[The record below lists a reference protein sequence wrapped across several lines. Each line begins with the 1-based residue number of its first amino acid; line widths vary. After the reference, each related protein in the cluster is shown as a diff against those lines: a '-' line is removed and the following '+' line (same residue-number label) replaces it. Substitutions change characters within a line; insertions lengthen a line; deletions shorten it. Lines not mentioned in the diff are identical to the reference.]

1 MRQIS
6 SMARPMI
13 PRGVSNWPLERVST
27 DAGDL
32 WFPLADRV
40 MREHARSSGCWDP
53 DVGRVLMECCAAHKD
68 GIFVDVGANIGYF
81 SCLISKH
88 FGEMRTLAF
97 EPHPLIHD
105 VLALNTW
112 SYGERVQLHA
122 CALGGHRGT
131 VALETSDNNLG
142 DTRGVGG
149 STADTV
155 APIISLDEL
164 YPELRAGVV
173 KIDVQGAELEV
184 VRGMVGLI
192 RRSPHIRI
200 VVEFSPELATADHLD
215 PEMVL
220 EAYRSLGLRVLLIR
234 NEQLNEAS
242 NTEILRH
249 CASAGPRAQA
259 DLLLVRK

>member
-1 MRQIS
+1 
-6 SMARPMI
+6 MARPLV
-13 PRGVSNWPLERVST
+13 PRGISNWPLERVST

-40 MREHARSSGCWDP
+40 MREYARSSGCWDP
-53 DVGRVLMECCAAHKD
+53 DVGKVLIESCAAHAD
-68 GIFVDVGANIGYF
+68 GIFVDVGANVGYF
-81 SCLISKH
+81 SCLISRH
-88 FGEMRTLAF
+88 FPEMRTLAF

-105 VLALNTW
+105 VLALNAW
-112 SYGERVQLHA
+112 AHGERIQVHS

-142 DTRGVGG
+142 DTRGVEE
-149 STADTV
+149 SAADTV

-164 YPELRAGVV
+164 YPELKAGVV

-184 VRGMVGLI
+184 IRGMVGLI
-192 RRSPHIRI
+192 HRSPDIRI
-200 VVEFSPELATADHLD
+200 VVEFSPELAAADHLD
-215 PEMVL
+215 PEAVL
-220 EAYRSLGLRVLLIR
+220 DAYRSLGMRVLLIR
-234 NEQLNEAS
+234 NRQLNEAS

-259 DLLLVRK
+259 DLLLVRG